1 MLFVCFHILSSYIPT
16 KQITSE
22 YFAMKWND
30 CGSGL
35 DFQLLSYSYLFL
47 SVLIVK
53 LMVWVK
59 VQLKVHN
66 SGVNFVKLR
75 VQSLDKSR
83 SDLFI
88 FKLEG

>member
-83 SDLFI
+83 
-88 FKLEG
+88 